1 MRKFILV
8 FLLLT
13 SSILARDLLAIASN
27 NALSD
32 SSSKR
37 LSDSEL
43 SEVVGGLAVSRW
55 NEVRYS
61 IDPTNGSYV
70 LFTKHFISLT
80 QEEKLM
86 GSIRLFANESFYEI
100 RENYLNFLNRMSI
113 GTPTITI
120 TYDSLGN
127 NYLIQFA
134 LVDKSGRY
142 WHMADTFANKIKS
155 AWLRDVGLAD
165 VRMSFANAQRQLR
178 MEGRIR

>member
-43 SEVVGGLAVSRW
+43 SEVVGGLFMNAWDGVG
-55 NEVRYS
+55 YS
-61 IDPTNGSYV
+61 LLGGGHYRLYQSYT
-70 LFTKHFISLT
+70 LSLT
-80 QEEKLM
+80 QEEKLT
-86 GSIRLFANESFYEI
+86 GSVKFYDNENPAST
-100 RENYLNFLNRMSI
+100 RANYLNFIDRMSI
-113 GTPTITI
+113 GIPTII
-120 TYDSLGN
+120 CEYDSFKN
-127 NYLIQFA
+127 TYTVQFA

-142 WHMADTFANKIKS
+142 WHMADTFANKLKYIWTYGS
-155 AWLRDVGLAD
+155 GLPDAKQ
-165 VRMSFANAQRQLR
+165 RFAFAQEQLR
-178 MEGRIR
+178 HMGAIK